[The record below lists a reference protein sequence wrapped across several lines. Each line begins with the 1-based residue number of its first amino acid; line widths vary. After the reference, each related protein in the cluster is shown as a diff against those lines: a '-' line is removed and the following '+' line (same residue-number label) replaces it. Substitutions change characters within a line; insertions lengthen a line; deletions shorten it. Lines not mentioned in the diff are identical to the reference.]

1 MHVTVEDGL
10 SSICAGVDTDV
21 ERGDQWIALKDQS
34 SLLFHQCLHGISLWL
49 EQVEVVGD
57 MALRDNQRV
66 MIGNR
71 KAIPERQGQLI
82 LGDDALGW
90 QLTKCTSFAP
100 ASIGCAH
107 PSKVGIVTVAFS
119 SIARV
124 AERLEVMLFVTPAEI
139 SRQDVIVERRAKLT
153 PISG

>member
-1 MHVTVEDGL
+1 MTVEDGL

-66 MIGNR
+66 MLGNR
-71 KAIPERQGQLI
+71 KAIPERKG
-82 LGDDALGW
+82 
-90 QLTKCTSFAP
+90 
-100 ASIGCAH
+100 
-107 PSKVGIVTVAFS
+107 
-119 SIARV
+119 
-124 AERLEVMLFVTPAEI
+124 
-139 SRQDVIVERRAKLT
+139 
-153 PISG
+153 